1 MTTQKENH
9 PTLNIK
15 EFYSGKNILLTGVT
29 GFLGKVLLE
38 KILRS
43 IPDVGTIYIL
53 VRAKRNET
61 P

>member
-1 MTTQKENH
+1 MLTSENI
-9 PTLNIK
+9 PTLKIK

-38 KILRS
+38 KVLRAF
-43 IPDVGTIYIL
+43 PDIGTIYIL

>member
-1 MTTQKENH
+1 LK
-9 PTLNIK
+9 IK

-38 KILRS
+38 KVLRS
-43 IPDVGTIYIL
+43 FPDIGTVYIM

>member
-1 MTTQKENH
+1 MTSSENP
-9 PTLNIK
+9 PTLTIK

-38 KILRS
+38 KVLRS
-43 IPDVGTIYIL
+43 FPDIGTVYIM

>member
-1 MTTQKENH
+1 MASSENT
-9 PTLNIK
+9 PTLKIK

-38 KILRS
+38 KVLRAF
-43 IPDVGTIYIL
+43 PDIGTIYIL

>member
-1 MTTQKENH
+1 MASSENI
-9 PTLNIK
+9 PSLKIK
-15 EFYSGKNILLTGVT
+15 EFYSAKNILLTGVT

-38 KILRS
+38 KVLRAF
-43 IPDVGTIYIL
+43 PDIGTIYIL

>member
-1 MTTQKENH
+1 MASSENT
-9 PTLNIK
+9 PTLKIK

-38 KILRS
+38 KVLRS
-43 IPDVGTIYIL
+43 FPDIGTIYIM

>member
-1 MTTQKENH
+1 MRL
-9 PTLNIK
+9 TLKIK

-38 KILRS
+38 KVLRS
-43 IPDVGTIYIL
+43 FPDIGTVYIM